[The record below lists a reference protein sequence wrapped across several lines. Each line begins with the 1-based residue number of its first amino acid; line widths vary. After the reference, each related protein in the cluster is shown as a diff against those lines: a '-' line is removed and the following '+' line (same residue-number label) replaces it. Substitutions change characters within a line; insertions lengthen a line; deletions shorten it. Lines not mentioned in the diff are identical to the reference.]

1 MSVVEICNNWAI
13 KYKNFT
19 HYVLQIK
26 PNLKYNLIWVH
37 FPDVPIEDEGEDDDV
52 ILNEV
57 APIRIVVDDDD
68 DEEPLETNQLQE
80 SVIVKQE
87 KKPIYDDGFIDVEE
101 IVTLK
106 DVGQVKIKSE
116 PVDEG
121 KFFYRFHCFE

>member
-1 MSVVEICNNWAI
+1 M
-13 KYKNFT
+13 
-19 HYVLQIK
+19 
-26 PNLKYNLIWVH
+26 
-37 FPDVPIEDEGEDDDV
+37 
-52 ILNEV
+52 

-68 DEEPLETNQLQE
+68 DEEPPFETNQPQE

-121 KFFYRFHCFE
+121 KLFLLLSVFE